1 MTVPI
6 RLLSSVMKPIVF
18 PYIASTSK
26 DDEFVISI
34 YILC

>member
-1 MTVPI
+1 
-6 RLLSSVMKPIVF
+6 MKPIVF

-26 DDEFVISI
+26 DDEFVISMYQGM